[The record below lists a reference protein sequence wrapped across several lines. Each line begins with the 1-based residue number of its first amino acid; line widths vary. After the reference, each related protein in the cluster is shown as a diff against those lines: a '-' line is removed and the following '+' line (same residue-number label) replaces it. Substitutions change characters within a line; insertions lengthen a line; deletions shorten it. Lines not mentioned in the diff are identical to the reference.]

1 MTPAIQYKK
10 VREITLTP
18 TQLTPTSSSIQPI
31 HKDCSIRSVRF
42 EFISDLMV
50 KTLVVN
56 VLVLVTCHDGSY
68 NWVLV
73 LLLKFQ

>member
-31 HKDCSIRSVRF
+31 QKDCSIRSVRF

-50 KTLVVN
+50 K
-56 VLVLVTCHDGSY
+56 
-68 NWVLV
+68 
-73 LLLKFQ
+73 KI

>member
-50 KTLVVN
+50 K
-56 VLVLVTCHDGSY
+56 
-68 NWVLV
+68 
-73 LLLKFQ
+73 KI

>member
-50 KTLVVN
+50 KILVVN
-56 VLVLVTCHDGSY
+56 VLVFGNHDGSY